1 MNEDM
6 IALLLSV
13 ALAAIAAH
21 VVFAGILRPRVEAS
35 LQAELFAWG
44 HVRGGK
50 VQSLKFRYLLP
61 WVPVPPLPSS
71 ARWLFILSR
80 ATAGIAVIAA
90 IILVALG
97 YVFAVA

>member
-6 IALLLSV
+6 IALLLTV

-21 VVFAGILRPRVEAS
+21 VVLAGILRPRVEVS
-35 LQAELFAWG
+35 MQSELFAWG

-61 WVPVPPLPSS
+61 WVPVPPLSSS
-71 ARWLFILSR
+71 ARWLFIFSR
-80 ATAGIAVIAA
+80 VTASIAVIAA
-90 IILVALG
+90 LVLVAFG
-97 YVFAVA
+97 YVFAIA

>member
-21 VVFAGILRPRVEAS
+21 VVLAGILRPRVDAS
-35 LQAELFAWG
+35 LQNELFAWG
-44 HVRGGK
+44 YVRGGK

-61 WVPVPPLPSS
+61 WVPVPPLSSS

-80 ATAGIAVIAA
+80 ATAGIAVIDVL
-90 IILVALG
+90 ILAALG

>member
-1 MNEDM
+1 MNEGM

-13 ALAAIAAH
+13 ALIAIAAH
-21 VVFAGILRPRVEAS
+21 VVLAGILRPRVEAS
-35 LQAELFAWG
+35 LQAELFAWS

-61 WVPVPPLPSS
+61 WVPVPPLSSS

-80 ATAGIAVIAA
+80 ATAGVAVIDVL
-90 IILVALG
+90 ILAALG
-97 YVFAVA
+97 YVFAVV

>member
-1 MNEDM
+1 MNEEM

-21 VVFAGILRPRVEAS
+21 VVLAGLLRPRVDAS
-35 LQAELFAWG
+35 LQNELFAWG
-44 HVRGGK
+44 YVRGGK

-61 WVPVPPLPSS
+61 WVPVPPLSSS

-80 ATAGIAVIAA
+80 ATAAIAVIAA
-90 IILVALG
+90 LVLVAFG
-97 YVFAVA
+97 YAFAVA